1 MAKHEWVDEPV
12 QIYGGIP
19 MNPSYMDGLNKCDR
33 HGNRLTYLQLASLE
47 KFRARQRAEWICT
60 RLLMIDDLDYKEI

>member
-47 KFRARQRAEWICT
+47 KFRERQRAEWIST
-60 RLLMIDDLDYKEI
+60 RLFMIDNLDYEEI